1 MQSAY
6 SGIYTTKKK
15 LSEKKYIKYN
25 IKPILF
31 WRQAPGLSYVL
42 NRGKFFRH
50 RFWAAFFSSILQKCF
65 NFNREKEIWYQI
77 TTSLFYSPKRF
88 NLKKKIQYID
98 FLGHWDYS
106 TLGFLKIMIPI
117 LVYIYILGYG
127 RLPDIVQVRDRHCPV
142 NPPSWVYK
150 AIGLYTSVDG
160 PLLSEFIPT
169 SVPGDIQIKKK
180 TILYTLCFF
189 F

>member
-42 NRGKFFRH
+42 NRGKSFRH

-77 TTSLFYSPKRF
+77 TTSLFYSPKRD
-88 NLKKKIQYID
+88 NLKKNSIHR
-98 FLGHWDYS
+98 FFGPLGLFYF
-106 TLGFLKIMIPI
+106 GIPKNNDTYPG
-117 LVYIYILGYG
+117 LYILGYG